1 MGDTTYHFLVAL
13 KQVPDTTDVRLDA
26 ATGVLKRDRAK
37 GITNPEDKYALE
49 LAIGLKEKL
58 GGKLSVLSVGPEST
72 KDSLKE
78 ALAMGADE
86 AFLVS
91 DAAAIGSDLVATT
104 QILMAAI
111 QKIGPCDLV
120 LTGRRSI
127 DGSTGAVGPMLAEGL
142 KRPFV
147 SAVRKVELNCSQV
160 RTEQQWEE
168 GFQVVE
174 TSLPAVVSV
183 SREGKAPRLA
193 TAMGIMKAAKK
204 PMTVWSLADLGI
216 EPRLAGLAGSV
227 TKVVRVASPERKK
240 RLQVWEG
247 ASSAAVSELNQKL
260 AAKGLLS

>member
-1 MGDTTYHFLVAL
+1 MGDPTLHILVTL

-49 LAIGLKEKL
+49 LAIGLKEKT
-58 GGKLSVLSVGPEST
+58 GGKITVLSMGPET
-72 KDSLKE
+72 AKDSLKE

-91 DAAAIGSDLVATT
+91 DPLAVGSDVMATSKILSAAIK
-104 QILMAAI
+104 
-111 QKIGPCDLV
+111 KIGACDLV

-127 DGSTGAVGPMLAEGL
+127 DGSTGAVGPMLAEL
-142 KRPFV
+142 LQRPFV
-147 SAVRKVELNCSQV
+147 SAIRKLDLEGSEAKA
-160 RTEQQWEE
+160 EQLWED
-168 GFQVVE
+168 GYQVVE
-174 TSLPAVVSV
+174 TTLPAVMAV
-183 SREGKAPRLA
+183 SREGKSPRLA

-204 PMTVWSLADLGI
+204 PMTVWSLADL
-216 EPRLAGLAGSV
+216 ELDAMVAGLAGSL
-227 TKVVRVASPERKK
+227 TKVVRVSSPERKK

-247 ASSAAVSELNQKL
+247 ASPAAVSELNQKL